1 MNNTAR
7 SQAMPPDANP
17 EPKLRVVAPD
27 GAPST
32 LIPSGVQRLDERLGG
47 LDPGGVYLVAGT
59 PGPAKLVTALQFL
72 HAGVARG
79 ETVVLLTSA
88 EGPGILDVA
97 RAWGLNLDPAWE
109 EGRFRLLGFK
119 DDFELRVLRSAEP
132 QDVLEELD
140 GLISDDTA
148 RIAVDPGAMFLQG
161 GAKTLLGKSFLDWG
175 RRHPATFLATLS
187 VDSPESLPSSAEW
200 LVHATHGVFQI
211 DRRPDGLY
219 QLRINRALIGS
230 VGEGD
235 PITLQLTPGRGLVD
249 PERFPTRRRADRP
262 AGEAERLLLVSL
274 AGALAADFETWAKES
289 FKTHIVKEP
298 LEAVTLLQ
306 DGASFGGVLV
316 HAPRTRIR
324 EAVHA
329 CRALRP
335 LTAAAVVFTS
345 DDSLRST
352 DRVSLLEAGADDCL
366 TGVVDFRELEARLSQ
381 AVSAGGKPPPALGTA
396 RRVHL
401 LPLGGAVTG
410 EVFRREIS
418 ERCKD
423 GRFSVF
429 TLVRLVSDGIAA
441 EDLEATLAQE
451 VRADEGDLFTPV
463 DGGSLILLQ
472 GARRK
477 PAQSFVARFLSEL
490 EGKTGLTGGV
500 EFDLLSHPA
509 EVDQLE
515 GMLEGL
521 DDAGDGIPKPGVVGG
536 RDAAEA

>member
-7 SQAMPPDANP
+7 SQALPPDANP
-17 EPKLRVVAPD
+17 EPNLRVVTPD

-32 LIPSGVQRLDERLGG
+32 HVPSGIERLDQRLGG
-47 LDPGGVYLVAGT
+47 LEARGVYLVAGT
-59 PGPAKLVTALQFL
+59 PGPAKLVAALQFL
-72 HAGVARG
+72 HAGVAMG
-79 ETVVLLTSA
+79 EKAVFLTSA

-97 RAWGLNLDPAWE
+97 RAWGFDLDPAWE
-109 EGRFRLLGFK
+109 EGRFKLLGFK

-132 QDVLEELD
+132 QDVLEELE
-140 GLISDDTA
+140 GLISGDTA

-187 VDSPESLPSSAEW
+187 VDTPENLPSSAEW
-200 LVHATHGVFQI
+200 LVHSTSGVFQI

-219 QLRINRALIGS
+219 QLRINRALIGA
-230 VGEGD
+230 VGEDD

-262 AGEAERLLLVSL
+262 AGEAERVLLVSL
-274 AGALAADFETWAKES
+274 AGSLAADFETWAKES
-289 FKTHIVKEP
+289 FKTHVVKEP

-306 DGASFGGVLV
+306 DGATFGGILV

-335 LTAAAVVFTS
+335 LSGAAIVFTS

-366 TGVVDFRELEARLSQ
+366 TGVVDFRELGTRLSQ

-396 RRVHL
+396 QRVQL
-401 LPLGGAVTG
+401 LPLGGGVTA
-410 EVFRREIS
+410 EVFRKELL
-418 ERCKD
+418 ERSRD
-423 GRFSVF
+423 QRFSVF
-429 TLVRLVSDGIAA
+429 TLLRLVSDGVSP
-441 EDLEATLAQE
+441 EDMEATLIQE
-451 VRADEGDLFTPV
+451 IRADEGDLFTPID
-463 DGGSLILLQ
+463 DGCLILLQ

-490 EGKTGLTGGV
+490 EGKTGLAGGV
-500 EFDLLSHPA
+500 EFDLLSHPS
-509 EVDQLE
+509 EEDRLDL
-515 GMLEGL
+515 MLKGL
-521 DDAGDGIPKPGVVGG
+521 GGAGGGIPRPDVAGG
-536 RDAAEA
+536 PNAAEA